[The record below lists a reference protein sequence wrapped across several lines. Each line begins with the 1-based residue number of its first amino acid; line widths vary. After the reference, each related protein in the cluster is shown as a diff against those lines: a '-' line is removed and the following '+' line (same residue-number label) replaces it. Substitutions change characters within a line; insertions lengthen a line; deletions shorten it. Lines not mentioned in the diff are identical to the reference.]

1 MAPSRNSAVSSQS
14 ILGVPILLPPH
25 CLPPLKAAPSTH
37 VHDPDQIQPCLDLRI
52 PVEPH
57 QDCLVFLGTTPRDG
71 LGRAWDSVLQ
81 QAGSGFSAHLWAFAH
96 AVPFPTIFP
105 FSQQK
110 PGDRNEEGRKKL
122 SGAEEIKATYQLAA
136 SFLGVRSGIPGFGE
150 PSPPPPLLRMSM
162 GLSQ

>member
-1 MAPSRNSAVSSQS
+1 MCTTQTKSTPVLISGSLWS
-14 ILGVPILLPPH
+14 PIKTAW
-25 CLPPLKAAPSTH
+25 CFWAPPLEMVWAGP
-37 VHDPDQIQPCLDLRI
+37 
-52 PVEPH
+52 
-57 QDCLVFLGTTPRDG
+57 GT
-71 LGRAWDSVLQ
+71 LLQ